1 MQKMLAATTHIGAT
15 NSETTMEQYIFK
27 RRTDGVHVINL
38 RKTWE
43 KLILAARAIAAIEN
57 PAEVMKIRKKRDCVM
72 TLLMSLLELPF
83 DFLVKTNFAAF
94 SDSSIDYKIF

>member
-1 MQKMLAATTHIGAT
+1 MLAATTHIGSE

-57 PAEVMKIRKKRDCVM
+57 PAEVSLFVC
-72 TLLMSLLELPF
+72 LLWLWHAGI
-83 DFLVKTNFAAF
+83 TFA
-94 SDSSIDYKIF
+94 SKPGPGL